1 MDARHVLIIL
11 SSTSDA
17 NRDFKRNKE
26 PTTTTSWIKLP
37 GLSVELFNA
46 GYIEAIVSHIGHFV
60 AIDEGTRSCRN
71 PSYGRACVEIDLQR
85 PVPGEIWLHGHQLS
99 SCRKAKKSV
108 GPGGGA
114 RLGGEKQQVGITAAD
129 QGSDPKFQE
138 VVPQNQIED
147 LDNQLAQ
154 DQSNKSRATNHREE
168 DSEGWIRVLNQKSLE
183 PKSNTQKKADAVG
196 VSVDIITPEADVSVE
211 HPVRRALKGTKEKLV

>member
-1 MDARHVLIIL
+1 MPEPELWPSLCGNRLATTCSWGDLGGSQHHMRHC
-11 SSTSDA
+11 
-17 NRDFKRNKE
+17 K
-26 PTTTTSWIKLP
+26 
-37 GLSVELFNA
+37 
-46 GYIEAIVSHIGHFV
+46 
-60 AIDEGTRSCRN
+60 
-71 PSYGRACVEIDLQR
+71 
-85 PVPGEIWLHGHQLS
+85 LHGHQLS
-99 SCRKAKKSV
+99 SCRKAKKPV

-129 QGSDPKFQE
+129 QGSDPKIQE

-154 DQSNKSRATNHREE
+154 DQSNKSGATNHREE
-168 DSEGWIRVLNQKSLE
+168 DSEGWIRVSNQKSLE

-211 HPVRRALKGTKEKLV
+211 HPVRRALKGTKEKN